1 MGQAFKVLITQSDG
15 CGVAKIDTA
24 IMRNVSAPAYSKPH

>member
-24 IMRNVSAPAYSKPH
+24 IMRNASASAYSKPH